1 MARGG
6 PRHLATLPQFLASIR
21 FRVICRNHFLRNA
34 DAVKKCCSQIPEI
47 QLLAKNCGKVPAHRR
62 ACGLLRSPFP
72 PSALPSANLFG
83 APQCLA
89 FWQKNPHTPCRCNEM
104 YFNALTLYPRGD
116 PSVKVSINKKSTSY
130 SASPEVIL
138 AARVI
143 PARCK
148 PLKSLLNEREITR
161 LSAAGNN
168 FYRNQFLSLN
178 YQLDKRISHSN
189 PIHRLPP
196 SLYGASHFIR
206 PVPAGLSGA
215 PPV

>member
-6 PRHLATLPQFLASIR
+6 PRHLGTLPQFLASIR

-62 ACGLLRSPFP
+62 VCGLLRSPFP

-104 YFNALTLYPRGD
+104 YFNALTLYPRGE
-116 PSVKVSINKKSTSY
+116 PSDKVSINTY
-130 SASPEVIL
+130 SACYSRPCIQKTTQFL
-138 AARVI
+138 
-143 PARCK
+143 
-148 PLKSLLNEREITR
+148 PLKL
-161 LSAAGNN
+161 
-168 FYRNQFLSLN
+168 F
-178 YQLDKRISHSN
+178 SHPGLFPCGQAN
-189 PIHRLPP
+189 KK
-196 SLYGASHFIR
+196 
-206 PVPAGLSGA
+206 PACK
-215 PPV
+215 